1 MLIRISNLPTDCTED
16 DILALLDSLPETET
30 IELTLSGNPD
40 NRLAWVCI
48 QCSRAGADG
57 IARKIDGRLWKNRHI
72 SVTVALF
79 AYR

>member
-48 QCSRAGADG
+48 QCSRAGTDG
-57 IARKIDGRLWKNRHI
+57 IARKIDGRFWKNRHI

>member
-1 MLIRISNLPTDCTED
+1 MLVRISNLPTDCNED
-16 DILALLDSLPETET
+16 DILVLLDSLPEIET

-40 NRLAWVCI
+40 NRLARVCI

-57 IARKIDGRLWKNRHI
+57 IARKIDGRFWKNRHI
-72 SVTVALF
+72 IATVALF